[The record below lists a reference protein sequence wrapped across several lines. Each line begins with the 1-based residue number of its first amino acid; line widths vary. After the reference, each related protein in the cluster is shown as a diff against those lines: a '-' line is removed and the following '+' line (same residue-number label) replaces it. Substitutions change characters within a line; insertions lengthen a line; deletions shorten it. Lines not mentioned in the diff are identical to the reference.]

1 MKKNTDCSAHNPE
14 LVDEIFK
21 KMPKNEHLND
31 VSNFFKVM
39 SDLTRIR
46 ILWALEL
53 SNMCVCDLSVVLDMT
68 KSAISHQLKILKE
81 AKLVKSEKIGKHVFY
96 GLDDEHI
103 KTVLEMAM
111 EHIEE

>member
-1 MKKNTDCSAHNPE
+1 MKKNTDCTTYNAQIVEKTLKN
-14 LVDEIFK
+14 
-21 KMPKNEHLND
+21 MPKNEQLDN

-81 AKLVKSEKIGKHVFY
+81 AKLVKSEKKGKHVFY
-96 GLDDEHI
+96 ELDDEHI

>member
-1 MKKNTDCSAHNPE
+1 
-14 LVDEIFK
+14 
-21 KMPKNEHLND
+21 
-31 VSNFFKVM
+31 
-39 SDLTRIR
+39 
-46 ILWALEL
+46 
-53 SNMCVCDLSVVLDMT
+53 MT

>member
-1 MKKNTDCSAHNPE
+1 MKKNTDCTTYTAQIVEKALKN
-14 LVDEIFK
+14 
-21 KMPKNEHLND
+21 MPKNEQLDN

-81 AKLVKSEKIGKHVFY
+81 AKLVKSEKKGKHVFY
-96 GLDDEHI
+96 ELDDEHI